1 MTPHKKLLL
10 VRFAAG
16 LGILAFSFIVAA
28 ALIRFSQRPDQV
40 DPPENLLAVRIM
52 TAQPDSAAAVLTAH
66 GVVRPLREARIAAE
80 VTGLLQDSVQVAR
93 VGERVEA
100 GDVLAR
106 IDPRDTEAAL
116 ADARAALAQARSH
129 LTRLTVQEESDRQRR
144 ALAHR
149 ANELAESEF
158 LRTKTLFEEQ
168 EIGSISLVEGAEQAF
183 TQAATQLALLDQAL
197 ALYPAQREETEARV
211 TAAEARAR
219 QAETH
224 LARTEITAPFTGRIT
239 HSAAEPG
246 EKVQPGQV
254 LFHLADDQTL
264 ELTAPLEASE
274 VRNWL
279 QFEETP
285 AAGSAWFPPPVP
297 VPVRLTWAEAAQEL
311 SWTGTLHR
319 IVNFDSTA
327 RTVHVAIRVDAEAA
341 RSPDHPIP
349 LADGMFC
356 RVEIPGRTLDDVY
369 TLPRTAVTFDGHVYL
384 ADKDDRLRASPVE
397 VLRAQRDEVI
407 VRGGISPGDRV
418 ITTRLIAPLEGARL
432 DIQED

>member
-10 VRFAAG
+10 VRVAVG
-16 LGILAFSFIVAA
+16 LGILTFSVAVA
-28 ALIRFSQRPDQV
+28 SALIRFSQRPDQV
-40 DPPENLLAVRIM
+40 DPPENFLAVRIM
-52 TAQPDSAAAVLTAH
+52 TARPDTAAAVLTAH
-66 GVVRPLREARIAAE
+66 GTVRPLREARIAAE
-80 VTGLLQDSVQVAR
+80 ISGLLQDSVQVVRA
-93 VGERVEA
+93 GERVEA

-106 IDPRDTEAAL
+106 IDPRDTKAAL
-116 ADARAALAQARSH
+116 TDARAALAQARSQ

-144 ALAHR
+144 TLALR
-149 ANELAESEF
+149 AKELAESEF

-168 EIGSISLVEGAEQAF
+168 EIGSISLVEATEQGF

-197 ALYPAQREETEARV
+197 ALYAAQREEAGARI
-211 TAAEARAR
+211 TAAEARVL

-224 LARTEITAPFTGRIT
+224 LARTEITAPFRGRIT

-246 EKVQPGQV
+246 EMVQPGQV
-254 LFHLADDQTL
+254 LFHLADDRTL
-264 ELTAPLEASE
+264 EVTAPLEASE

-279 QFEETP
+279 QFEESA

-297 VPVRLTWAEAAQEL
+297 VPVRLVWAEAAREL

-319 IVNFDSTA
+319 IVHFDSTA
-327 RTVHVAIRVDAEAA
+327 RTVHVAVRIEAEAA
-341 RSPDHPIP
+341 RASDHPIP

-356 RVEIPGRTLDDVY
+356 RVEIPGRTLEDVY
-369 TLPRTAVTFDGHVYL
+369 TLPRTAVTFDGYVYL
-384 ADKDDRLRASPVE
+384 ADEDDRLRAAPVE
-397 VLRAQRDEVI
+397 VLRAQRDVVI
-407 VRGGISPGDRV
+407 VRGGISPGDRI

>member
-10 VRFAAG
+10 VRVAVG
-16 LGILAFSFIVAA
+16 LGILAFSVAVA
-28 ALIRFSQRPDQV
+28 SALIRFSQRPDQV

-52 TAQPDSAAAVLTAH
+52 TARPDAASTVLTAH
-66 GVVRPLREARIAAE
+66 GIVRPLREARIAAE
-80 VTGLLQDSVQVAR
+80 VTGLLLDSVQVVRA
-93 VGERVEA
+93 GERVEA

-116 ADARAALAQARSH
+116 ADAQAALTQARSQ

-144 ALAHR
+144 TLALR
-149 ANELAESEF
+149 AKELAESEF

-168 EIGSISLVEGAEQAF
+168 EIGSISLVEATEQAF

-197 ALYPAQREETEARV
+197 ALYAAQREEAGARI
-211 TAAEARAR
+211 TAAEARVL

-224 LARTEITAPFTGRIT
+224 LARTEITAPFRGRIT
-239 HSAAEPG
+239 LSAAEPG
-246 EKVQPGQV
+246 ENVQPGQV

-274 VRNWL
+274 IRNWL
-279 QFEETP
+279 QFEESP

-297 VPVRLTWAEAAQEL
+297 VPVRLVWAEAAREL

-319 IVNFDSTA
+319 IVHFDSTA
-327 RTVHVAIRVDAEAA
+327 RTVHVAVRIDAEAA
-341 RSPDHPIP
+341 RASDHPIP

-356 RVEIPGRTLDDVY
+356 RVEIPGRTLEDVY

-384 ADKDDRLRASPVE
+384 ADSDDRLRAAPVE
-397 VLRAQRDEVI
+397 VLRAQRGVVI
-407 VRGGISPGDRV
+407 VRGGISPGDRI
-418 ITTRLIAPLEGARL
+418 ITTRLISPLEGARL